1 MLKLIAEVTRYATF
15 LNHRPN
21 IDELL
26 TRLST
31 DFLNHLDPKKLAVA
45 AFVTNNRFK
54 VLHQNGD
61 SISDSELTLQDLQKD
76 FMTENLVAT
85 LMDQSLVR
93 HPNNQKSLIAPIS
106 NGKVAAG
113 VVLCECNKKPDDEET
128 EQAKAILLLTS
139 SYLFLKVADNG
150 HQSSLNDLTVNP
162 LTPRQRQVL
171 AGFIEGKTNHEMA
184 MELGFSISTIRHE
197 TMAIFKTLGASDRKE
212 AAKIAQQHGL
222 I

>member
-1 MLKLIAEVTRYATF
+1 MLRLLSEVTRFASF
-15 LNHRPN
+15 LNHRPT
-21 IDELL
+21 IDELIS
-26 TRLST
+26 RLSN
-31 DFLNHLDPKKLAVA
+31 DFLIQLEPARIAVA
-45 AFVTNNRFK
+45 SFVTANRFK

-61 SISDSELTLQDLQKD
+61 SNGQTELTLQNLQKD
-76 FMTENLVAT
+76 FMTENLVAS
-85 LMDQSLVR
+85 LMDQNLVR
-93 HPNNQKSLIAPIS
+93 HPNNQSSLIAPIS

-113 VVLCECNKKPDDEET
+113 VLLCDCAKKPTDEEI
-128 EQAKAILLLTS
+128 EEAKAILLLTS
-139 SYLFLKVADNG
+139 SYLFLKVSDNG
-150 HQSSLNDLTVNP
+150 QSSLSELTVNP

-184 MELGFSISTIRHE
+184 LELGFSISTIRHE